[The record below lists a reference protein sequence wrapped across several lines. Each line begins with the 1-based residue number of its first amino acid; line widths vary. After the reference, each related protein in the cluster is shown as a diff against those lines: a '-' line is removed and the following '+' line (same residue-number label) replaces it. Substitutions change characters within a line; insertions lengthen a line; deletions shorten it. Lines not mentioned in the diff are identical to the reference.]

1 LNAGE
6 SLLDYETEERDAL
19 VAELALSTEAVEAI
33 RQTAGATRLGFWDA
47 AVELGLVTKD
57 AIAAAAE
64 KLRDSKQM
72 RSTSV
77 VTVAFGRPEPDR
89 SHPTKTGGVVTP
101 GPQLFDVLNPASS
114 RSDAVRSLRTELLLN
129 PGNDKRNGLLAILS
143 SGVGEGRSQLTAELA
158 ICFAQ
163 LGRRTLLVDTDLR
176 NPSLHTIFGTAV
188 EWGLAQAIAFNEA
201 AQVRSVE
208 GVSDLSVLFAGAPMP
223 NPLEMLTNPAFH
235 RMVVQWQSEFEFV
248 IFDTPPI
255 GRFAD
260 GLLIA
265 KVTGRA
271 LMLTRAGHSRLYDIK
286 NALRRLEATGA
297 EIVGSVLSHF

>member
-1 LNAGE
+1 MNAGE
-6 SLLDYETEERDAL
+6 SLLDYEIEERDAL
-19 VAELALSTEAVEAI
+19 VAELSLSKEAVDTI

-47 AVELGLVTKD
+47 AVELGLVTKE
-57 AIAAAAE
+57 AIAAAADR
-64 KLRDSKQM
+64 LRDARHF

-77 VTVAFGRPEPDR
+77 VTVAFSRPEIDK

-101 GPQLFDVLNPASS
+101 GTQLFDVLNPASA

-129 PGNDKRNGLLAILS
+129 PGVDKRNGLLAVLS
-143 SGVGEGRSQLTAELA
+143 SGAGEGRSQLSAELA
-158 ICFAQ
+158 VCFAQ

-176 NPSLHTIFGTAV
+176 NPSQHKIFGTAV
-188 EWGLAQAIAFNEA
+188 EWGLAQAIAFNEP

-208 GVSDLSVLFAGAPMP
+208 GVSELSVLFAGAPMP

-235 RMVVQWQSEFEFV
+235 RMVAQWKSEFEFV
-248 IFDTPPI
+248 ILDTPPI

-265 KVTGRA
+265 KVTGRG
-271 LMLTRAGHSRLYDIK
+271 LMLSRAGHSRLFDIK
-286 NALRRLEATGA
+286 NAMRRLEATGA